1 MDLEPEQTCGC
12 SSFDVSTVFGQ
23 QAATSSTN
31 CGESDLNRRPHT
43 GDGLWK
49 RSTTKWVPTENAAP
63 PLSLLQVSP
72 SPQSER
78 PVAVQQTAKLQPQT
92 PQSRPS

>member
-1 MDLEPEQTCGC
+1 MRSRNHNRDDSDGLWGQEEELVDFHEMDLEPEQTRGR
-12 SSFDVSTVFGQ
+12 SSFHVSTVFGQ

-49 RSTTKWVPTENAAP
+49 R
-63 PLSLLQVSP
+63 
-72 SPQSER
+72 
-78 PVAVQQTAKLQPQT
+78 
-92 PQSRPS
+92 